1 MKTKAEKKKNKKRLI
16 AAAIIMC
23 LLISLIF
30 TSCKRIED
38 DEAKAIISNLLDRS
52 YTLNQIYFG
61 EGLSYNEDEEEITGY
76 CMVSDDEPMNTKEAI
91 VKETNIV
98 FSEKIASHLIKTY
111 FEGIESYKVAE
122 YARYIETDIGKVLVR
137 KKYTPDVKEVLRYDN
152 STIEITKNGKNEI
165 EATVYTVDKSQ
176 KITIYIVY
184 EGDSWKLD
192 WYTY

>member
-1 MKTKAEKKKNKKRLI
+1 MEKNKKRLI

-30 TSCKRIED
+30 TSCKRLED

-76 CMVSDDEPMNTKEAI
+76 CMASDDEPMNTKEAI

-122 YARYIETDIGKVLVR
+122 YARYIETDIGKVLVVPESAHVKGVGR
-137 KKYTPDVKEVLRYDN
+137 AAEQTPGGRLGVVLRQAKGGGHV
-152 STIEITKNGKNEI
+152 I
-165 EATVYTVDKSQ
+165 
-176 KITIYIVY
+176 
-184 EGDSWKLD
+184 
-192 WYTY
+192 